1 MNSCSYVIKNK
12 DIFKFIK
19 IIRNK
24 EEQILQEP
32 INPHRNNDVEHCD
45 VECVH
50 EDIVKKVN
58 SLLPEEEILYDLAEF
73 YKVFADSTRIK
84 MLYILLESEMC
95 VCDISRILGVSQSAV
110 SHQLRMLKQMKLV
123 KYRREGKTVY
133 YSLSDHHIEQI
144 LSQGL
149 EHISE

>member
-1 MNSCSYVIKNK
+1 MSQK
-12 DIFKFIK
+12 DIPQNTQI
-19 IIRNK
+19 
-24 EEQILQEP
+24 EETDTCEFMF
-32 INPHRNNDVEHCD
+32 
-45 VECVH
+45 VH

-58 SLLPEEEILYDLAEF
+58 EELPDEEILYDLAEF

-84 MLYILLESEMC
+84 ILYVLSKSEMC
-95 VCDISRILGVSQSAV
+95 VCDISQILNVSQSAV

-123 KYRREGKTVY
+123 KYRREGKAVF
-133 YSLSDHHIEQI
+133 YSLSDHHIELI

>member
-1 MNSCSYVIKNK
+1 MSVQDNEKNGK
-12 DIFKFIK
+12 
-19 IIRNK
+19 
-24 EEQILQEP
+24 
-32 INPHRNNDVEHCD
+32 CD
-45 VECVH
+45 FMFVH

-58 SLLPEEEILYDLAEF
+58 EELPDEEILYDLAEF

-84 MLYILLESEMC
+84 ILYVLLKSEMC
-95 VCDISRILGVSQSAV
+95 VCDISQILNVSQSAI

-123 KYRREGKTVY
+123 KYRREGKAVF
-133 YSLSDHHIEQI
+133 YSLSDEHIELI

>member
-1 MNSCSYVIKNK
+1 MLQQKHS
-12 DIFKFIK
+12 
-19 IIRNK
+19 
-24 EEQILQEP
+24 EENME
-32 INPHRNNDVEHCD
+32 NDVERCD
-45 VECVH
+45 EQCIH
-50 EDIVKKVN
+50 EDIIEKVN
-58 SLLPEEEILYDLAEF
+58 SELPDEEILYDLAEF

-95 VCDISRILGVSQSAV
+95 VCDISQILGVSQSAV

-123 KYRREGKTVY
+123 KYRREGKTVI
-133 YSLSDHHIEQI
+133 YSLSDQHIEQI

>member
-1 MNSCSYVIKNK
+1 MQK
-12 DIFKFIK
+12 
-19 IIRNK
+19 
-24 EEQILQEP
+24 P